1 MEKAVTVLAP
11 NGRRQTVKVNLNAT
25 VLQILEEVCK
35 KQGLQPEKYD
45 IKHHNKCLDT
55 TTIIRFSGLPNNAQL
70 ELSEAVTERADGVVT
85 LGIQCENG
93 DRLTGDFDPG
103 CNLYDVLCI
112 MCPEQVDPETNPVV
126 VYMRRMIYGETSFK
140 ETTLRS
146 LGLTHGRA
154 MLRLIHKSQDELNV
168 QANISA
174 PLQPRPV
181 EEKLPEKPRDKPSVR
196 KYPKVDSPP
205 LQQPSPAFYEVDKP
219 KAASP
224 PRQLQKIFAN
234 DPSHEIVPQP
244 VLKEKTVA
252 EEEFIFVGPRN
263 AMIFSQDTAEAIPS
277 EDLPD
282 DFFELTITDAKK
294 LLKDLKKHRME
305 LDNLPLQTSAWRS
318 LLKST
323 DQLTRMNRYTK
334 SIIRIHFPDQMILQ
348 GVFKPVDTVEMVFDF
363 VRDYL
368 ENRDLDFYLY
378 TTPPINILDRNSKL
392 IEIDCVPNAVLHF
405 GVKGACAT
413 GRYLKMEFLAK
424 CTTASVASLSAARMR
439 QESTRPPAHTFND
452 DENMSVSDFPADDV
466 NVGASTSTGQY
477 GYETYPPKVSRST
490 DAKFP
495 KWFKPPK

>member
-11 NGRRQTVKVNLNAT
+11 NGRRQTVKVNVNAT

-55 TTIIRFSGLPNNAQL
+55 STIIRFSGLPNNAQL
-70 ELSEAVTERADGVVT
+70 ELSEAVTERADGIVT

-103 CNLYDVLCI
+103 CNLHDVLCK

-154 MLRLIHKSQDELNV
+154 MLRLIHKSPEELGE

-174 PLQPRPV
+174 PLPPRAV
-181 EEKLPEKPRDKPSVR
+181 EEKLPERPREKPSVP
-196 KYPKVDSPP
+196 KYQKVELPP
-205 LQQPSPAFYEVDKP
+205 PQQPPPAVDKP

-224 PRQLQKIFAN
+224 PRQLPKTLAD
-234 DPSHEIVPQP
+234 DPPHQTVP

-252 EEEFIFVGPRN
+252 EEDFIFVGPRN
-263 AMIFSQDTAEAIPS
+263 AMIFSQDTAEAVPS

-294 LLKDLKKHRME
+294 LLKDLKKRRVE
-305 LDNLPLQTSAWRS
+305 LDNLPLQTSTWRS

-323 DQLTRMNRYTK
+323 DELTRMNRYKK

-348 GVFKPVDTVEMVFDF
+348 GVFKPLDTLQMVFDF

-368 ENRDLDFYLY
+368 ENRDLDFYLCKR
-378 TTPPINILDRNSKL
+378 TRKL
-392 IEIDCVPNAVLHF
+392 
-405 GVKGACAT
+405 K
-413 GRYLKMEFLAK
+413 
-424 CTTASVASLSAARMR
+424 R
-439 QESTRPPAHTFND
+439 QLPDLIFQTQLR
-452 DENMSVSDFPADDV
+452 
-466 NVGASTSTGQY
+466 
-477 GYETYPPKVSRST
+477 R
-490 DAKFP
+490 
-495 KWFKPPK
+495 